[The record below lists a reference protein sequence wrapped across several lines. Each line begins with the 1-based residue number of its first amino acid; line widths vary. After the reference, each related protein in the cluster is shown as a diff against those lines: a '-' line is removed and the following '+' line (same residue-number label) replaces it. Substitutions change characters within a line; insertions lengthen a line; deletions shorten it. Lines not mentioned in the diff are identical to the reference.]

1 VKSIVRPV
9 GIALVVVLASFAAT
23 SAQAVMTTG
32 LVVNAR
38 GPYWVAPGQSI
49 RLDPMVR
56 FQRVDPDPIADDL
69 GRIGIALTNFHDAYG
84 SFPPAYVVDQTGA
97 HLYSWRVLI
106 LPFLGEQALFDR
118 FDLSKAWD
126 DPVNK
131 PLVAEMPDVFR
142 RPGDLMRSMNTGYAA
157 IYGAGA
163 VFEGGQD
170 PAEGYPDAA
179 QPHQVFTSGIRRSD
193 ITDGSSNT
201 IVVGEVGMGVKI
213 PWSAPDDVA
222 AANFAALGD
231 PAAFASRV
239 PGYASFLFADGS
251 VRFLQDDVD
260 PTDIAHMATR
270 AGGDVI
276 GADLDASSL
285 ETHYAW
291 DLYDKGIPP
300 GGGFTFETP
309 GSHPVFTADNLPLGT
324 KKTIA
329 LQVTSLDG
337 SSTLVSTA
345 VVHVVTPTVADIYH
359 LMTRVGALPLM
370 MSDNRTLMMPL
381 RHALFQIGN
390 PTAAHKAAAIASVQ
404 DFMTKAQAAAD
415 AGLVK
420 PADLAGL
427 LSGAQAI
434 IDEITAL

>member
-1 VKSIVRPV
+1 MRNFVKPV
-9 GIALVVVLASFAAT
+9 GIALLVVLASFAAA
-23 SAQAVMTTG
+23 SAQLVMTTG
-32 LVVNAR
+32 LMVNAH

-49 RLDPMVR
+49 ILDPMVR
-56 FQRVDPDPIADDL
+56 FQGVDPDPMADDL
-69 GRIGIALTNFHDAYG
+69 RRIGLALVNFHDVYG
-84 SFPPAYVVDQTGA
+84 AFPPAYVVDSSGA

-106 LPFLGEQALFDR
+106 LPFLDEQALFDR

-131 PLVAEMPDVFR
+131 PLVAEMPDVYR
-142 RPGDLMRSMNTGYAA
+142 RPMDLKRSMNTGYAA
-157 IYGAGA
+157 IYGPGA

-170 PAEGYPDAA
+170 PAQGYPDAA
-179 QPHQVFTSGIRRSD
+179 EPHKVFTSGIRASD
-193 ITDGSSNT
+193 ITDGTSNT
-201 IVVGEVGMGVKI
+201 IVVGEVGPGVKI

-222 AANFAALGD
+222 ASNFAALGD

-276 GADLDASSL
+276 GADLDAMSL

-291 DLYDKGIPP
+291 DLGNKGIPP

-309 GSHPVFTADNLPLGT
+309 GSHPVFTADGLVLGT
-324 KKTIA
+324 TKTIA

-337 SSTLVSTA
+337 LSTLVSTA
-345 VVHVVTPTVADIYH
+345 MVHVVTPPVADLYH
-359 LMTRVGALPLM
+359 LMSSVGALPLTM
-370 MSDNRTLMMPL
+370 TDNRTLMMPL
-381 RHALFQIGN
+381 RHAIFQVAN
-390 PTAAHKAAAIASVQ
+390 PTPTRKAAAIASVQ
-404 DFMTKAQAAAD
+404 DFMAKAQAAAA
-415 AGLVK
+415 AGLIK
-420 PADLAGL
+420 PGDLSTL
-427 LSGAQAI
+427 LSGAQTI